1 MRRQSPTS
9 LKVTFTQIEKGAA
22 LDFDAAMVQEYRLSQ
37 AFMAGKDFYEGIR
50 ALLVDKDNRP
60 QWSPP
65 ELAAVTPALVESH
78 FRPLG
83 ARDLTFA

>member
-1 MRRQSPTS
+1 
-9 LKVTFTQIEKGAA
+9 
-22 LDFDAAMVQEYRLSQ
+22 
-37 AFMAGKDFYEGIR
+37 MAGKDFYEGIR

-83 ARDLTFA
+83 ARDLTFG